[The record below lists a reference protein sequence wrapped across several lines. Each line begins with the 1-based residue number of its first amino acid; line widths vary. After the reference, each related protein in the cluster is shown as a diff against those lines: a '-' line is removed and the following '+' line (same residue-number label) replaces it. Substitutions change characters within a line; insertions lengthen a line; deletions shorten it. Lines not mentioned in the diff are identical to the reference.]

1 MSMRL
6 LDLSTTHCLWL
17 CWCTPATGVSRA
29 LGSIRRRWPSGSKAE
44 VAGVRE
50 VISPS
55 EGCEVTIRAALTR
68 EESKKRASYL
78 LRTHL
83 QVTVPPGQEPPS
95 SGRRS
100 LRSGSAVPFLEA
112 VLPESSRK
120 KERRV
125 RFCGEFA
132 YPLDQRRPVFELPV
146 SLVSPAG
153 EDQRTSGA
161 RLDGLMLSFPESE
174 AGMESLRISVDG
186 RRERVRLRFEGRG
199 GLLLGND
206 PVGVV
211 HREAERL
218 TLAFTQEVASE

>member
-1 MSMRL
+1 MRL

-17 CWCTPATGVSRA
+17 CWCTPATGVSRT
-29 LGSIRRRWPSGSKAE
+29 LDSIRRRWPSDSEDE
-44 VAGVRE
+44 VAGVTE
-50 VISPS
+50 AASPA
-55 EGCEVTIRAALTR
+55 EGRQVTIRAALTR
-68 EESKKRASYL
+68 EESEKRASCL
-78 LRTHL
+78 LRMHL
-83 QVTVPPGQEPPS
+83 RVSVAPGQESPS

-125 RFCGEFA
+125 RFCGEFE
-132 YPLDQRRPVFELPV
+132 YRLDQRRSVFELPV

-153 EDQRTSGA
+153 ADQRTSGA

-186 RRERVRLRFEGRG
+186 KRKRVGLRFEGRG
-199 GLLLGND
+199 RLLLGND